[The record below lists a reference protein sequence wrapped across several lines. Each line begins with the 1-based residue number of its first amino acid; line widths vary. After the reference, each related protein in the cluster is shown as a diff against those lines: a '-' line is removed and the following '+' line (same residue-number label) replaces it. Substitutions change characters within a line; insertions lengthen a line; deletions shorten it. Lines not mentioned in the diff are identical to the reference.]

1 VTTNQQSTNIDAR
14 TFDLGPVEI
23 SVATQAG
30 PRILGYSR
38 KHGAQ
43 LFASLP
49 GTVLQHASAG
59 VFRFLGGHRLW
70 RSPEV
75 PVSTYQPDDTPVL
88 IAEDQAG
95 FTVEGAADSDGVV
108 KTLSVSQRGSYTLVG
123 HTLENRGMSSVLV
136 APWAITQLVP
146 GGTAVLPEQLE
157 SVDIDGVLPNRRL
170 VVWPYTDLSSAEIE
184 FAVGGVA
191 LHATDS
197 ATKTKIGLPNR
208 RGWLAYSLGDELFVK
223 WSPLHDDGARYPDH
237 GASVQCYRD
246 KRFIELETVGPLT
259 VLDPGSSVVHREVWQ
274 LLHLVDRPLDDIL
287 ASLANTPEGI
297 EL

>member
-1 VTTNQQSTNIDAR
+1 VTTNQQSMSVDAQV
-14 TFDLGPVEI
+14 FDLGPVEI
-23 SVATQAG
+23 TVATQAG

-49 GTVLQHASAG
+49 DTVIRHADAG

-75 PVSTYQPDDTPVL
+75 PASTYQPDDTPVL
-88 IAEDQAG
+88 ITEDQSG
-95 FTVEGAADSDGVV
+95 FTVEGKADPDGVT
-108 KTLSVSQRGSYTLVG
+108 KSLSVSQRGPFTIVG
-123 HTLENRGMSSVLV
+123 HTLENRGMSDALV

-157 SVDIDGVLPNRRL
+157 PADVDGVLPNRRL

-184 FAVGGVA
+184 FAADRVV

-197 ATKTKIGLPNR
+197 ETKTKIGLPNR
-208 RGWLAYSLGDELFVK
+208 RGWLAYSLGAELFIK
-223 WSPLHDDGARYPDH
+223 WSPLHDDDVRYPDF

-246 KRFIELETVGPLT
+246 ERFIELETLGPLV

-274 LLHLVDRPLDDIL
+274 LLHLGDRPLNDVL
-287 ASLANTPEGI
+287 ASLPNTPEGI
-297 EL
+297 DL